1 MELKEYKKAL
11 VYQKHVTYNGIE
23 YIPGPW
29 ITDISPDKTHW
40 VHSVQ
45 LKDLRANSVI
55 IARLEDVSIKT

>member
-11 VYQKHVTYNGIE
+11 VYEKYVTYNGIE

-40 VHSVQ
+40 VYSVR
-45 LKDLRANSVI
+45 LHDLRANSVI
-55 IARLEDVSIKT
+55 IARLEDVSIKA

>member
-11 VYQKHVTYNGIE
+11 VYEKHVIHNGIE

-40 VHSVQ
+40 VHSAQ
-45 LKDLRANSVI
+45 LKDLRANSVT